1 MSPGIILAVAIAA
14 EVTGTLALRAS
25 DGLTR
30 LGPSLLVLAGYGI
43 SFWLMSR
50 LLLRIPVSVT
60 YAIWSA
66 TGTAIIAAIGM
77 VFLGEPAT
85 AVRLVSLALIVVGV
99 VGLNLAGGGHA

>member
-1 MSPGIILAVAIAA
+1 MSPAVILALAIAA
-14 EVTGTLALRAS
+14 EVTGTVALRAS

-30 LGPSLLVLAGYGI
+30 LGPSLVVIAGYGI

-50 LLLRIPVSVT
+50 LLTRIPLSVT

-66 TGTAIIAAIGM
+66 AGTAIIAAIGI

-85 AVRLVSLALIVVGV
+85 AVKLGSLVLIVVGV
-99 VGLNLAGGGHA
+99 VGLNLAGGGHV